1 MNWEQAWLLQPGWK
15 LSNMNHIWILYNIM
29 NHIDISPPIHNKKIK
44 TSSIKSLPLIWEL
57 LQSRRTRSPFRRP
70 PHPAAP
76 IPPWLQLQLFPR
88 SPSQPGGH
96 DTTSRR
102 GAPFNAAGLLLQ
114 RRDSSLQIVGWS
126 WMITL
131 KFCEDY
137 SNYNDGYIKHYH
149 VQQWWWLQL
158 RTITA
163 ISASMMASKCFKHA
177 EITEPDRPLQS
188 QS

>member
-1 MNWEQAWLLQPGWK
+1 MPTSPTLKTCPSSIMNWEQAWLLQLSGWK
-15 LSNMNHIWILYNIM
+15 LSNMNHIWILYNIV

-44 TSSIKSLPLIWEL
+44 TPSIKSLPLIWEL

-137 SNYNDGYIKHYH
+137 SNYNDG
-149 VQQWWWLQL
+149 
-158 RTITA
+158 
-163 ISASMMASKCFKHA
+163 
-177 EITEPDRPLQS
+177 
-188 QS
+188 